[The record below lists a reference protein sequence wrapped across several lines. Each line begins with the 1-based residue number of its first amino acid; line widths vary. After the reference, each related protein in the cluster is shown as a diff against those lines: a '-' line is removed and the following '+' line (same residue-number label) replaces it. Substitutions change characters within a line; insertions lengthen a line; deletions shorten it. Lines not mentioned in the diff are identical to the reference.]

1 MEQIPY
7 TYLKYIIN
15 TIEELKARNFTNL
28 KDAKSY
34 IENNGGEVFHEE
46 ENFID
51 FNYDNISAT
60 FYQEGEDVVMH
71 GLIEAWDDVGDK
83 ILEILK

>member
-34 IENNGGEVFHEE
+34 IENNGGEVQ
-46 ENFID
+46 FIM
-51 FNYDNISAT
+51 N
-60 FYQEGEDVVMH
+60 
-71 GLIEAWDDVGDK
+71 
-83 ILEILK
+83 